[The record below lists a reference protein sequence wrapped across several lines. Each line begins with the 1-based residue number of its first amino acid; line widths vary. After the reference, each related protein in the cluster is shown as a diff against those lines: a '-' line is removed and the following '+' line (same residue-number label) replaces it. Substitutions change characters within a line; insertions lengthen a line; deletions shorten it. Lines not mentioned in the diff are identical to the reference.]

1 MRPSY
6 ELGKTEY
13 EKRIKKTTPL
23 SDTPYI
29 RYNEKVVK
37 GIRTCFKERVENGW
51 NFSGEYHD
59 FWELV
64 FVTDG
69 SIYIAI
75 EGKTRKLESGE
86 LVFYMPMEFHQM
98 WCEDCDKAK
107 FTVISFDGC
116 EELLNPLRENI
127 IKLNTEK
134 SEELSQVYHSIHD
147 TFDVNLNVRPKRDD
161 IRSIPAEIMCINNLE
176 NFLLS
181 LLNEKISDNQ
191 AHQSKGNLNYKLII
205 DAMHENINK
214 NLTMEGLAEICN
226 LSVSNLK
233 KTFRKYGNE
242 GVMKY
247 FNRLKINRAIKFLK
261 RGYTSSQIAREMG
274 FSSQNYFSVVFK
286 RETGMLPSEFKN
298 KNL

>member
-6 ELGKTEY
+6 EHSKAKY
-13 EKRIKKTTPL
+13 EKRIKETTPL
-23 SDTPYI
+23 FDLPFVEYTG
-29 RYNEKVVK
+29 KVVR
-37 GIRTCFKERVENGW
+37 GIITCFKERVEDGW
-51 NFSGEYHD
+51 KFSGEYHN

-64 FVTDG
+64 YVTEG

-75 EGKTRKLESGE
+75 EGKTRKLENGE
-86 LVFYMPMEFHQM
+86 LVFYMPMEFHKM
-98 WCEDCDKAK
+98 WCEDCAKAK

-116 EELLNPLRENI
+116 DDLLNPLGGNI
-127 IKLNTEK
+127 IKLDTEK
-134 SEELSQVYHSIHD
+134 SDELLQVYHNIHD
-147 TFDVNLNVRPKRDD
+147 TFDVNLNVRPRRDD

-181 LLNEKISDNQ
+181 LLNKKISDNQ
-191 AHQSKGNLNYKLII
+191 THQSKGDFNYRLII

-214 NLTMEGLAEICN
+214 NLTIEELAEICK

-247 FNRLKINRAIKFLK
+247 FNHLKINRAIKFLR
-261 RGYTSSQIAREMG
+261 RGYTSSQIAQEMG

-286 RETGMLPSEFKN
+286 RETGMLPSEFKK